1 MIFLQDS
8 ISPIE
13 MTSHR
18 NTIQTFREAAL
29 KSRGALVSYF
39 LLHIAD
45 HMKAAVHLGRKFLHQ
60 VCTLPLHLQSFPHS
74 NLFTRTY
81 SALFRPPNTKCMKL
95 VRVGKPTTTTYLSK
109 QVYARPSTIY
119 ILGVIQFPESMEIMY
134 SKKK

>member
-1 MIFLQDS
+1 MNARIQFHRQKWLA
-8 ISPIE
+8 IE
-13 MTSHR
+13 TL
-18 NTIQTFREAAL
+18 FRLSEAAL

-95 VRVGKPTTTTYLSK
+95 VRVGITNHYYLGIC
-109 QVYARPSTIY
+109 QAQHYIY
-119 ILGVIQFPESMEIMY
+119 SWCNSISRKYGNYQY

>member
-1 MIFLQDS
+1 MHQKFFWLFRSRSKQCDDFHRTQFHQLKRLAIEAIFRLS
-8 ISPIE
+8 ES
-13 MTSHR
+13 
-18 NTIQTFREAAL
+18 AL

-39 LLHIAD
+39 LLHIAA

-95 VRVGKPTTTTYLSK
+95 VRVGKTNHCYL
-109 QVYARPSTIY
+109 
-119 ILGVIQFPESMEIMY
+119 
-134 SKKK
+134 